1 MIIKYHLFST
11 FYLSQKIKG
20 GAVFNNKNPW
30 NKKEEDENFIFKG
43 LTQKPKEEAK
53 SPAEILYQNSNEEK
67 NRQNKNNEYKNE
79 LLSMLGNN
87 ATAADVLYSDN
98 TELENKVKNLNSK
111 NNSNNSKPKES
122 LRNKAVKTT
131 AEAML
136 GKYYDIGYF
145 FADKAFGP
153 DTTGMV
159 DLAHGDKMKNK
170 DYIKDVIHIK
180 NYNDP
185 SVASDKKY
193 LSDKISLIVN
203 SYCIQNF
210 GIEDYRSTII
220 NTIFSLV
227 LIFVI
232 VKLKRVSYYG
242 LTKVRNLKRYLYFIP
257 LLLII
262 SVNLWNGININN
274 TPNEIIFYILTMIN
288 VGFLEE
294 VIFRGFLFKMME
306 KDNINRAIIISAFTF
321 GIGHIINLL
330 NGANL
335 IPTLMQVCYAI
346 SAGYLFV
353 IIFYKSKSLIPCIIT
368 HCLVNS
374 LSIFNVENTISLYVA
389 PMFLTI
395 VPLVYAIYI
404 NKSIKEQDI

>member
-1 MIIKYHLFST
+1 MKKIFEKHETLFCILLIV
-11 FYLSQKIKG
+11 FYI
-20 GAVFNNKNPW
+20 
-30 NKKEEDENFIFKG
+30 
-43 LTQKPKEEAK
+43 
-53 SPAEILYQNSNEEK
+53 
-67 NRQNKNNEYKNE
+67 
-79 LLSMLGNN
+79 
-87 ATAADVLYSDN
+87 
-98 TELENKVKNLNSK
+98 
-111 NNSNNSKPKES
+111 
-122 LRNKAVKTT
+122 
-131 AEAML
+131 
-136 GKYYDIGYF
+136 
-145 FADKAFGP
+145 
-153 DTTGMV
+153 
-159 DLAHGDKMKNK
+159 
-170 DYIKDVIHIK
+170 
-180 NYNDP
+180 
-185 SVASDKKY
+185 
-193 LSDKISLIVN
+193 IVN

-242 LTKVRNLKRYLYFIP
+242 LAKVSNYFIP

-306 KDNINRAIIISAFTF
+306 KDNVNRAIIISAFTF

-353 IIFYKSKSLIPCIIT
+353 IIFYKSKSLIPCISKSLIPCIIT

-404 NKSIKEQDI
+404 NKSIKKQDI